1 MNADRISIVN
11 ALAIQKA
18 LYAAD
23 DQDVAI
29 VVKYVGAQDSG
40 TVQVAAAA
48 EMLLF
53 KHGALGAEIAD
64 TTIQIGAT
72 PGSIDVSNAAGD
84 TLGEVVDHINSSAN
98 WEAKLVDALRA
109 DVPNAAGT
117 SFLVMAATAAKT
129 TAGVQLLW
137 DTSVDFNL
145 TRCISAV
152 AFEVQ
157 KKADGNPWS
166 PDESDY
172 INGLIS
178 WEQLSTYVA
187 GTTAMQ
193 VYEVDRATNRET
205 LLISKAA
212 AATTVVGTKDY
223 SAVGNGWGICAA
235 KGCDL
240 VVRQDGSAEGTGHL
254 EVLGTSRKFGY

>member
-1 MNADRISIVN
+1 MNSDRIAIVS
-11 ALAIQKA
+11 ALATQKA

-29 VVKYVGAQDSG
+29 VVKYVGAQVSG
-40 TVQVAAAA
+40 TIQVAAAA

-64 TTIQIGAT
+64 VAIQIGAT
-72 PGSIDVSNAAGD
+72 PGSIDVSNAAGN
-84 TLGEVVDHINSSAN
+84 TLGEVVDHINASGN

-117 SFLVMAATAAKT
+117 SFLIMAATQAKT
-129 TAGVQLLW
+129 TAGVKLVW

-145 TRCISAV
+145 TKCISAV

-157 KKADGNPWS
+157 KGADGNPWS
-166 PDESDY
+166 PDETDY
-172 INGLIS
+172 INSLIS
-178 WEQLSTYVA
+178 WEQLSTYGA

-193 VYEVDRATNRET
+193 IYEVDRATKRET
-205 LLISKAA
+205 LLIQKAA

-223 SAVGNGWGICAA
+223 SAVGNGWGLCAA

-240 VVRQDGSAEGTGHL
+240 VVRQNGSAAGTGHL
-254 EVLGTSRKFGY
+254 EVVGASRKFGY